1 MSLHNSENEYCFRLV
16 QSENEMFMKILCL
29 RAFTREDVLK
39 AITVIVS
46 EALDDDTKDVSK
58 YIVKVNDDTEG
69 ANMLSTNM
77 YTFSRKNR
85 TKPTQKPLYQIGTY
99 FRKSNLSKNQ
109 NQKGEGKKV
118 LSMIIY
124 SKETECSPNTIF

>member
-1 MSLHNSENEYCFRLV
+1 
-16 QSENEMFMKILCL
+16 MFMKILCL
-29 RAFTREDVLK
+29 RTFTREDALK

-85 TKPTQKPLYQIGTY
+85 TKPTQKPHYQIGTY

>member
-39 AITVIVS
+39 AITVS

-69 ANMLSTNM
+69 ANMLSTNL

-85 TKPTQKPLYQIGTY
+85 TKPTQKPHYQIGTY